1 MVCSHLTQ
9 FVVDCLGSL
18 LLTFLLGDGEVE
30 GVGEV
35 DVRNAVGILAVKH
48 HYRHSI
54 LLIHHSS
61 LLQLPLVSLS
71 FSGSLCL
78 FRLVTV
84 RKFVRVL
91 LYNLVLL
98 E

>member
-1 MVCSHLTQ
+1 MKVEPASLQLNKPEVMVCSHLTQ
-9 FVVDCLGSL
+9 FVVDCLGSVETM
-18 LLTFLLGDGEVE
+18 LTFLLGDGEVE

-35 DVRNAVGILAVKH
+35 DVRNAVGVLAVEH

-78 FRLVTV
+78 F
-84 RKFVRVL
+84 
-91 LYNLVLL
+91 
-98 E
+98 